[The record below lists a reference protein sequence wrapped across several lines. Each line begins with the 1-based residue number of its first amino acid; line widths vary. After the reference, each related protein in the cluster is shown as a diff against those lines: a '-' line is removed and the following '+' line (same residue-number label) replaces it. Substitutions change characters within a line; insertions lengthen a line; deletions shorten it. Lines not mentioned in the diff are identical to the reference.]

1 MPEEDYD
8 EEEWRE
14 RVERFAD
21 PGGDSA
27 LHPASDSNPRNLPCP
42 TCKVENRLTR
52 LDRNKGYQ
60 CDVCADQAEGRG
72 GY

>member
-1 MPEEDYD
+1 MYEDD
-8 EEEWRE
+8 EWAG

-27 LHPASDSNPRNLPCP
+27 LHAASRDNPRDRTCP
-42 TCKVENRLTR
+42 NCDEPNRLTR
-52 LDRNKGYQ
+52 LDVVAGYQ
-60 CDVCADQAEGRG
+60 CDVCAKELEM